1 MSVVALVSFFVI
13 EQVNSTAKAILM
25 HLLQGQLVMAVLTWN
40 KFIEA
45 LYPVI
50 PVLQVLLS
58 AFI

>member
-1 MSVVALVSFFVI
+1 MIALASFFVT

-25 HLLQGQLVMAVLTWN
+25 HLLQGQLIMAVLTWN

-45 LYPVI
+45 LCPVI

-58 AFI
+58 GLT